1 MERVT
6 LYVEDMTEVL
16 ATAIWTSPEETPVP
30 GTVADALERAMLA
43 SADAVETWDAD
54 TEEYTEAVNAVQEL
68 VTTMNG
74 QASPDAPMDATASLA
89 MSLRRIMRTIR
100 TEEDQP

>member
-1 MERVT
+1 
-6 LYVEDMTEVL
+6 
-16 ATAIWTSPEETPVP
+16 
-30 GTVADALERAMLA
+30 
-43 SADAVETWDAD
+43 
-54 TEEYTEAVNAVQEL
+54 VQEL

-74 QASPDAPMDATASLA
+74 NASPDTPMDATASLA